1 MNDTHIFAGIRV
13 LIIEDEALVSMML
26 EEFLEQIGCKMVGT
40 ASRLDDAIIKARSL
54 PVDMALLD
62 VNLAGEASFP
72 VAEILT
78 ARDIPFIF
86 VTGYGALGL
95 PAEMRHIPVL
105 PKPFHMAQLIDA
117 MRMAAY

>member
-1 MNDTHIFAGIRV
+1 MNDTQIFAGIRV

-26 EEFLEQIGCKMVGT
+26 EEFLEQIGCRTMAT
-40 ASRLDDAIIKARSL
+40 ASRLDDAISKARSL
-54 PVDMALLD
+54 PLDMALLD

-86 VTGYGALGL
+86 VTGYGPLGL
-95 PAEMRHIPVL
+95 PADMRHIPVL
-105 PKPFHMAQLIDA
+105 PKPFQMAQLVDA

>member
-1 MNDTHIFAGIRV
+1 MNDAQIFVGIRV

-26 EEFLEQIGCKMVGT
+26 EEFLEQIGCKMMGT
-40 ASRLDDAIIKARSL
+40 ASRLDDAIAKARSL
-54 PVDMALLD
+54 PLDMALVD

-78 ARDIPFIF
+78 ARDIPFVF
-86 VTGYGALGL
+86 VTGYGPSGV
-95 PAEMRHIPVL
+95 PADMRHIPIL
-105 PKPFHMAQLIDA
+105 PKPFQMAQLIEA

>member
-1 MNDTHIFAGIRV
+1 MNDTQIFGGIRV

-26 EEFLEQIGCKMVGT
+26 EEFLEQIGCRTMAT
-40 ASRLDDAIIKARSL
+40 ASRLDEAILKARSL
-54 PVDMALLD
+54 PLDMALLD

-86 VTGYGALGL
+86 VTGYGPLGL
-95 PAEMRHIPVL
+95 PADMRHIPVL
-105 PKPFHMAQLIDA
+105 PKPFQMAQLVDA

>member
-1 MNDTHIFAGIRV
+1 MNDAHIFVGIRV

-26 EEFLEQIGCKMVGT
+26 EEFLEQIGCRMMGT
-40 ASRLDDAIIKARSL
+40 ASRLDEAIIKARSL
-54 PVDMALLD
+54 SLDMALLD

-86 VTGYGALGL
+86 VTGYGPLGL
-95 PAEMRHIPVL
+95 PADMRHVPIL
-105 PKPFHMAQLIDA
+105 PKPFQMAQLVEA